1 MVSMQKAC
9 SILIGSHDF
18 SSFRATGCQVL
29 GFNILFH
36 FKPSRYF
43 FCFLLLLNDNWLGMD
58 LYWLVWPCTGTKT
71 YSLKLVQIPFI
82 FIFLLF
88 YPMRL
93 GGSGPYIIWYISIVA
108 IWLVPKTSIVPWSK
122 SMILRDL
129 NNICLTLIG
138 SLLVISLMMD
148 GCLSEVPTSLH
159 AGIS

>member
-1 MVSMQKAC
+1 
-9 SILIGSHDF
+9 
-18 SSFRATGCQVL
+18 
-29 GFNILFH
+29 
-36 FKPSRYF
+36 
-43 FCFLLLLNDNWLGMD
+43 
-58 LYWLVWPCTGTKT
+58 
-71 YSLKLVQIPFI
+71 
-82 FIFLLF
+82 
-88 YPMRL
+88 MRL

-108 IWLVPKTSIVPWSK
+108 VWLVAKTSLVPWSK